1 MNNWHKKLKKK
12 AILPAAA
19 FLMAAAAI
27 GTTFAWRTWD
37 LSITNNLKAH
47 ETKVIIDE
55 TGFNPLTG
63 KKPVVFKNDGSSSVY
78 LRVAYSEYWIA
89 DEKEVQADQSKHWG
103 YNEHEQPTWE
113 HENTS
118 TKVLSNKDANGNDIA
133 VKTWTSAWET
143 DWEKGNDGWYY
154 YKKVLLAGEKTDP
167 ILDSV
172 SIVKVPEEYQK
183 ANYRLFFK
191 AEVVQCSDGSNTLN
205 SDQVNA
211 DALQK
216 LFKMQADADTTTDG
230 TLTWTESPEPQ
241 PTQSSEGGEG

>member
-1 MNNWHKKLKKK
+1 MNNWKSKLKKK
-12 AILPAAA
+12 AILPAVA
-19 FLMAAAAI
+19 FLIAAAAI

-47 ETKVIIDE
+47 ETKVTIDE

-63 KKPVVFKNDGSSSVY
+63 TKPVSFKNDGTSSVY
-78 LRVAYSEYWIA
+78 LRVTYSEYWIA
-89 DEKEVQADQSKHWG
+89 DEKEVQGDGSKSWG

-113 HENTS
+113 YGDTS
-118 TKVLSNKDANGNDIA
+118 TKILSNKDANGDDIA
-133 VKTWTSAWET
+133 VKTFTPAWEENWQEG
-143 DWEKGNDGWYY
+143 DDGWYY
-154 YKKVLLAGEKTDP
+154 YKKVLLAGKATQP
-167 ILDSV
+167 ILESV
-172 SIVKVPEEYQK
+172 SIVNVPEEYRR

-205 SDQVNA
+205 SDEVNA

-216 LFKMQADADTTTDG
+216 LFKMQADADVTTEG
-230 TLTWTESPEPQ
+230 TLIWTESPVPQ